1 MRHTSRIA
9 AILTVLVVAAIAL
22 GACSGGTDGASL
34 VESRC
39 DTCHSVDWVSGASDA
54 ARADWEGTVA
64 RMEAKGLQVTAE
76 ERATIIEHLNAT
88 YPPE

>member
-1 MRHTSRIA
+1 MVVTV
-9 AILTVLVVAAIAL
+9 TVLVVATLAL
-22 GACSGGTDGASL
+22 GACSTGTDGASL

-39 DTCHSVDWVSGASDA
+39 GSCHSVDWVTSASES

-64 RMEAKGLQVTAE
+64 RMEAKGMEVTDE
-76 ERATIIEHLNAT
+76 ERSTIIDHLNAT

>member
-1 MRHTSRIA
+1 MRHTNRIL
-9 AILTVLVVAAIAL
+9 AILSIAILAAIAL

-34 VESRC
+34 VDSRC
-39 DTCHSVDWVSGASDA
+39 DTCHSVDWVVSASSS

-64 RMEAKGLQVTAE
+64 RMEAKGLQVTEE
-76 ERATIIEHLNAT
+76 ERATIIDHLNAT